1 MWVKCWVMYPRL
13 IEETRSLDHAI
24 WAHQCDPG
32 CLHVTNVTADVC
44 LQNYVLKFSNYCF
57 IKFIV
62 NFTEITQCVGRL
74 KNETSCFFRR
84 RLKSSAHETK
94 PVKSLSLWP
103 HQGAKDGAKWI

>member
-24 WAHQCDPG
+24 WVHQRDPG
-32 CLHVTNVTADVC
+32 CLHVTTVTADVC

-62 NFTEITQCVGRL
+62 NLRKSHNVWDVLKMRL
-74 KNETSCFFRR
+74 
-84 RLKSSAHETK
+84 
-94 PVKSLSLWP
+94 PVSF
-103 HQGAKDGAKWI
+103 GAG